1 VCACVCVCVCV
12 QVNRPITMKKE
23 GIQTRNRK
31 MTATKTRRTTS
42 LTRHAASSVVD
53 AMSSRRLF
61 SLRHGATPFYDRPP
75 YYQPPPPAPATTGV
89 FPGQPALSAPE
100 TGFYAAQAGGA
111 HGYSDYGEGYQM
123 AAADAGVGY
132 TAAVVAASSQQ
143 YLSVAAAGFHRHL
156 HHLL

>member
-1 VCACVCVCVCV
+1 
-12 QVNRPITMKKE
+12 MKKE

-42 LTRHAASSVVD
+42 LSRHAASSVVD

-61 SLRHGATPFYDRPP
+61 SLRHGATTFYDRPP
-75 YYQPPPPAPATTGV
+75 YYQHPPAPATTAV
-89 FPGQPALSAPE
+89 FAGQPALSVPE
-100 TGFYAAQAGGA
+100 TGFYAAQASGA

-132 TAAVVAASSQQ
+132 TAAAVAASSQQ
-143 YLSVAAAGFHRHL
+143 YLSAAAAGFHRHL